1 MSETAK
7 EKRDRLIKEAHMKY
21 ENDKREW
28 EKVKAD
34 IDYNDMLDDDG
45 YPTDAALE
53 MIERWHYSDTFGWM
67 EFIKSIWWAA
77 DWGWTE
83 GEEPHE
89 WREGSKCYRYHIS
102 TGGWSG
108 NESIIRAMQKNDFHW
123 YLIWVQSR
131 RGGHYIF
138 ERRDFDE

>member
-1 MSETAK
+1 MSETTREKFIREAREKLERDKLEWQKLK
-7 EKRDRLIKEAHMKY
+7 ESLIGQE
-21 ENDKREW
+21 
-28 EKVKAD
+28 
-34 IDYNDMLDDDG
+34 MLDDDG
-45 YPTDAALE
+45 YPTEAALE
-53 MIERWHYSDTFGWM
+53 LIEKWHWTDTTGWL

-77 DWGWTE
+77 DWGWNE

-89 WREGSKCYRYHIS
+89 WDEGKNCYRYHVS

-108 NESIIRAMQKNDFHW
+108 NESIIHAMQKNDFHW

-138 ERRDFDE
+138 EDRDYEDE

>member
-1 MSETAK
+1 MSETAR
-7 EKRDRLIKEAHMKY
+7 EKFIREAHEKC
-21 ENDKREW
+21 ERDKLEW
-28 EKVKAD
+28 QKLKESL
-34 IDYNDMLDDDG
+34 IDQEMLDDDG
-45 YPTDAALE
+45 YPTEVALE
-53 MIERWHYSDTFGWM
+53 LIEKWHYTDSKGWL